1 MGEARPIGRCA
12 EDSPAF
18 PSRLD
23 VVVTQRRGTQGA
35 LFGMPVKPTGTV
47 ERKAIAT
54 LRKWKLQGVDVDEL
68 AARQVRSLANTID
81 RAEAA
86 GDLGAATRANLALAQ
101 VQVMLGLRDAPDRDA
116 WAELAEQLKAN
127 DGPAQV
133 RYTDPA

>member
-1 MGEARPIGRCA
+1 
-12 EDSPAF
+12 
-18 PSRLD
+18 
-23 VVVTQRRGTQGA
+23 
-35 LFGMPVKPTGTV
+35 
-47 ERKAIAT
+47 
-54 LRKWKLQGVDVDEL
+54 LQGVDVDEL